1 MNQHPSGLTPRSTGG
16 PSAAGYVERQSPETN
31 TRGQRLSKFQWL
43 PKPIRNLLRQTRNGW
58 HHYRQRRALKS
69 LAHGKL
75 KRIVIGSSG
84 TRIDGWVSTDQEV
97 LNLLEK
103 ESWATFIERDSL
115 DAILAEHVWEHL
127 HPHEAV
133 IAAMTCYTFLKPG
146 GYLRVA
152 VPDGFHPEKSYI
164 DAVRPGGTGAGAD
177 DHKVLY
183 TITSFRDLFISAGFD
198 VRPLEYFDEHG
209 QFHCSDW
216 NPSDGV
222 IRRSKRFD
230 SRNSPE
236 RLAYT
241 SIILD
246 AVKPKAALDTDA
258 AR

>member
-1 MNQHPSGLTPRSTGG
+1 MPARRRCAP
-16 PSAAGYVERQSPETN
+16 PAARHDADVSLRTS
-31 TRGQRLSKFQWL
+31 TRGQKLSKLPWL
-43 PKPIRNLLRQTRNGW
+43 PKPMRNLLGQIRSGLRR
-58 HHYRQRRALKS
+58 YRQRRALSS
-69 LAHGKL
+69 LAHREH
-75 KRIVIGSSG
+75 KRIVIGASS
-84 TRIDGWVSTDQEV
+84 TRNDGWVSTQQEV

-103 ESWATFIERDSL
+103 KSWASFFEPESL

-133 IAAMTCYTFLKPG
+133 IAAMTCYAFLKPG

-152 VPDGFHPEKSYI
+152 VPDGFHPEQSYI
-164 DAVRPGGTGAGAD
+164 DAVRPGGTGAGAH

-183 TITSFRDLFISAGFD
+183 TFTSFRDVFANAGFD
-198 VRPLEYFDEHG
+198 VRLQEYFDEHG
-209 QFHCSDW
+209 QFHCTDW
-216 NPSDGV
+216 NPSDGM

-230 SRNSPE
+230 SRNSPD

-246 AVKPKAALDTDA
+246 AVKPDKTLGADA

>member
-1 MNQHPSGLTPRSTGG
+1 
-16 PSAAGYVERQSPETN
+16 
-31 TRGQRLSKFQWL
+31 
-43 PKPIRNLLRQTRNGW
+43 
-58 HHYRQRRALKS
+58 
-69 LAHGKL
+69 
-75 KRIVIGSSG
+75 VIGSSG

-183 TITSFRDLFISAGFD
+183 TITSFRDLFINAGFD

-216 NPSDGV
+216 SPSDGV

-230 SRNSPE
+230 SRNAPE

>member
-1 MNQHPSGLTPRSTGG
+1 M
-16 PSAAGYVERQSPETN
+16 
-31 TRGQRLSKFQWL
+31 
-43 PKPIRNLLRQTRNGW
+43 LRQTRNGLR
-58 HHYRQRRALKS
+58 HYRQQRALKS
-69 LAHGKL
+69 LAHRKL

-84 TRIDGWVSTDQEV
+84 IRIDGWVATDQEV

-103 ESWATFIERDSL
+103 KSWASFFEPNSL

-127 HPHEAV
+127 YPHEAV
-133 IAAMTCYTFLKPG
+133 VAAMTCYTFLKPG

-152 VPDGFHPEKSYI
+152 VPDGFHPEQSYI
-164 DAVRPGGTGAGAD
+164 NAVRPGGTGAGAD

-183 TITSFRDLFISAGFD
+183 TITSFRDLFINAGFD
-198 VRPLEYFDEHG
+198 VRLQEYFDEHG
-209 QFHCSDW
+209 QFHCCDW
-216 NPSDGV
+216 NPSDGM
-222 IRRSKRFD
+222 IWRSKRFD

-246 AVKPKAALDTDA
+246 AVKPNDKLNTDA